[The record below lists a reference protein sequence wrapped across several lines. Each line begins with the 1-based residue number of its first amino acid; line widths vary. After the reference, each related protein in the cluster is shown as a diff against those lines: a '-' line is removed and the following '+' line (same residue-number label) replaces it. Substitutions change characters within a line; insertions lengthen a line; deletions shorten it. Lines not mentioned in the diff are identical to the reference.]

1 MLELLDYLLG
11 GLLQKELVKPPHC
24 KACHARTTLT
34 GKPRLFLLPLWQDQ
48 AEDLSAEFY
57 LRGCRPISGLEQ
69 IPTGQQACRVWAA
82 ECPRC
87 GERWMVAQNFL
98 LVRGGGG
105 ARGAADLPLPGAF
118 APFGPNGITPA
129 EKFPLLFGGEHG
141 IVSLT
146 EKRE

>member
-57 LRGCRPISGLEQ
+57 LRGCRPISGAN
-69 IPTGQQACRVWAA
+69 PHRAA
-82 ECPRC
+82 GLP
-87 GERWMVAQNFL
+87 GL
-98 LVRGGGG
+98 GGGVP
-105 ARGAADLPLPGAF
+105 PL
-118 APFGPNGITPA
+118 
-129 EKFPLLFGGEHG
+129 
-141 IVSLT
+141 
-146 EKRE
+146 R

>member
-69 IPTGQQACRVWAA
+69 IPTGQQACRIWAA

-98 LVRGGGG
+98 LVRGEEVPEG
-105 ARGAADLPLPGAF
+105 RLICPYRELS
-118 APFGPNGITPA
+118 
-129 EKFPLLFGGEHG
+129 PLLARME
-141 IVSLT
+141 
-146 EKRE
+146 